1 METRNET
8 PAPECTVDES
18 EDDRIAA
25 VLKWIPMA
33 PVLGTQICA
42 YEQVVYYVL
51 EGPVLNK
58 DPAKWQATIRVF
70 NVWDQVEQTITFKIK
85 E

>member
-1 METRNET
+1 
-8 PAPECTVDES
+8 
-18 EDDRIAA
+18 
-25 VLKWIPMA
+25 MA

-85 E
+85 EWVRDIVARKKKSPH